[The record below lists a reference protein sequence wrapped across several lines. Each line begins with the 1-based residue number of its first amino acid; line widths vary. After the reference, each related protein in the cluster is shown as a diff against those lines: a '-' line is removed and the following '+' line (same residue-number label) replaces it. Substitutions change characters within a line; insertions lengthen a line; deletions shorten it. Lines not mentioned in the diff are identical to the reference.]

1 MIVKSIFNPKHLKQT
16 KVPRLLNTTNMT
28 TTNTIERIRWERKR
42 VQKELKHLEQVIAD
56 DYNELTAPPPP
67 SNNKLETMVSVASR
81 AWNIFDGAM
90 MGYKLF
96 RRFGKASRGIS
107 KGKRK

>member
-1 MIVKSIFNPKHLKQT
+1 
-16 KVPRLLNTTNMT
+16 MT

-90 MGYKLF
+90 MGYKPF
-96 RRFGKASRGIS
+96 QIIYTKARHTRSCLCVSCYQHHKNKIFHF
-107 KGKRK
+107 

>member
-90 MGYKLF
+90 IGYKLF

>member
-107 KGKRK
+107 KGKRR

>member
-1 MIVKSIFNPKHLKQT
+1 
-16 KVPRLLNTTNMT
+16 MT

-42 VQKELKHLEQVIAD
+42 VQKELKHLEQVISD

-90 MGYKLF
+90 IGYKLF

>member
-1 MIVKSIFNPKHLKQT
+1 
-16 KVPRLLNTTNMT
+16 MT

-67 SNNKLETMVSVASR
+67 SNKKLETMISVASR

>member
-1 MIVKSIFNPKHLKQT
+1 
-16 KVPRLLNTTNMT
+16 MT

-42 VQKELKHLEQVIAD
+42 VQKELKQLEQVIAD

-96 RRFGKASRGIS
+96 RRFSKASRGFS
-107 KGKRK
+107 KGKRR